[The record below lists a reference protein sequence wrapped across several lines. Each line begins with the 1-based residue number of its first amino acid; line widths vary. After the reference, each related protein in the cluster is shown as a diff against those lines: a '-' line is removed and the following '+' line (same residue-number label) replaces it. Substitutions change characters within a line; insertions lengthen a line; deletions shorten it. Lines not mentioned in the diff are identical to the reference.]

1 MLNWKRFATSALA
14 ATAMLMTASVAYAQ
28 DPPKVNELTEE
39 AKKEAIE
46 RLELT
51 LSQQAFVIG
60 VDFKEFK
67 KLIANQ
73 PDVEKA
79 KTAGEFTSAINKALE
94 TYKFSHIAVFPPE
107 YGQQRLTGTRAG
119 IGIRIQDTNGEEVG
133 LTVTYVFADSPAS
146 DAGIQAGDLVI
157 ASDGKDVRSVAE
169 LQGDKGQ
176 KSKITVVRKGEKKE
190 FEVVRR
196 DYSTVIPETLTWHDK
211 TAVITIPTF
220 DQGYS
225 TKNVDQLMAQ
235 VNEKATSIVIDLRG
249 NGGGRVT
256 NLQHLAK
263 FFIDSQNQPM
273 GTFVGSSQVKAYEKE
288 FGEAKDVVQI
298 ATKTRFK
305 VRAMPNEA
313 SNVFKG
319 DVVVLIDGGSGS
331 ASEMMAAAMRE
342 IRGSKLIGQPTA
354 GAVLASLIMP
364 LRDTTGFWVQ
374 YPVMDYVTIN
384 GYRIEANPL
393 KPDIEAPLTFFGQED
408 IGVKKALE
416 VIKG

>member
-1 MLNWKRFATSALA
+1 MLNWKRFATTALA
-14 ATAMLMTASVAYAQ
+14 STALLMTASVAFAQ
-28 DPPKVNELTEE
+28 DPPKIKELTED

-51 LSQQAFVIG
+51 LSEQAFVIG

-79 KTAGEFTSAINKALE
+79 KTPGEFTSAINKALE

-107 YGQQRLTGTRAG
+107 YGQQRMTGTRAG
-119 IGIRIQDTNGEEVG
+119 IGIRIQDTNGEEIG
-133 LTVTYVFADSPAS
+133 LTVTHVFADSPAS

-157 ASDGKDVRSVAE
+157 AADGKDVHSVAE

-176 KSKITVVRKGEKKE
+176 KSKITVMRKGEKKE

-196 DYSTVIPETLTWHDK
+196 DYSTVIPETLAWHGK

-225 TKNVDQLMAQ
+225 TKNVDELMAQ
-235 VNEKATSIVIDLRG
+235 ANEKATSIIVDLRG
-249 NGGGRVT
+249 NGGGRVL

-263 FFIDSQNQPM
+263 FFIDSKNQPM
-273 GTFVGSSQVKAYEKE
+273 GTFVGSSQVKAYERE

-298 ATKTRFK
+298 ANKTRFK

-313 SNVFKG
+313 TNVFKG

-342 IRGSKLIGQPTA
+342 IRGAKLVGQPTA

-364 LRDTTGFWVQ
+364 LRDSTGFWVQ

-393 KPDIEAPLTFFGQED
+393 KPDVEAPLTFFGQED
-408 IGVKKALE
+408 VGVKKALDI
-416 VIKG
+416 IKS